1 MLAKNTIKNQKD
13 TLSQEII
20 TKIINKVATSENILE
35 IHNVVLILLGFSG
48 FMRISE
54 LLPLKVKH
62 VNFTESGTKIYIE
75 KSKVD
80 QLREG
85 NTIFISRL
93 DSDNCPV
100 YWLNRYL
107 NLSFLTRNL
116 ENYIFSRLFK
126 TKNGRKANG
135 AYSISYTTALDSL
148 SKHPPDSVDP
158 RSFGTH
164 SLRSGGASAAANEN
178 VSDRLISKHG
188 RWASGRSRDRY
199 IKNNKQKRFEISK
212 KLGLWNYRIFLPV
225 TFCILAYPQE
235 NHQMLLKN
243 LTDSFN
249 VSITTTIKHD
259 HIV

>member
-1 MLAKNTIKNQKD
+1 MLAKNIIKNQKD
-13 TLSQEII
+13 TLSQEMI

-35 IHNVVLILLGFSG
+35 IRNVVLILLGFSG

-62 VNFTESGTKIYIE
+62 VNFTESGMKIYIE

-107 NLSFLTRNL
+107 NLSFLTRNS

-126 TKNGRKANG
+126 TKNGHKAI
-135 AYSISYTTALDSL
+135 SI
-148 SKHPPDSVDP
+148 
-158 RSFGTH
+158 
-164 SLRSGGASAAANEN
+164 
-178 VSDRLISKHG
+178 I
-188 RWASGRSRDRY
+188 
-199 IKNNKQKRFEISK
+199 
-212 KLGLWNYRIFLPV
+212 
-225 TFCILAYPQE
+225 
-235 NHQMLLKN
+235 
-243 LTDSFN
+243 
-249 VSITTTIKHD
+249 
-259 HIV
+259 

>member
-35 IHNVVLILLGFSG
+35 IHNVVLILLGFSS

-62 VNFTESGTKIYIE
+62 VNLTESGMNIYIE

-93 DSDNCPV
+93 DSANCPV
-100 YWLNRYL
+100 YWLNL
-107 NLSFLTRNL
+107 NLSSLTRNS

-126 TKNGRKANG
+126 TKNGHKAI
-135 AYSISYTTALDSL
+135 SI
-148 SKHPPDSVDP
+148 
-158 RSFGTH
+158 
-164 SLRSGGASAAANEN
+164 
-178 VSDRLISKHG
+178 I
-188 RWASGRSRDRY
+188 
-199 IKNNKQKRFEISK
+199 
-212 KLGLWNYRIFLPV
+212 
-225 TFCILAYPQE
+225 
-235 NHQMLLKN
+235 
-243 LTDSFN
+243 
-249 VSITTTIKHD
+249 
-259 HIV
+259 

>member
-1 MLAKNTIKNQKD
+1 MLAENTIKNQKD

-35 IHNVVLILLGFSG
+35 IRNVVLILLGFSG

-62 VNFTESGTKIYIE
+62 INFTESGMKIYIE

-107 NLSFLTRNL
+107 NLSSLTRNS

-126 TKNGRKANG
+126 TKNGHKAI
-135 AYSISYTTALDSL
+135 SI
-148 SKHPPDSVDP
+148 
-158 RSFGTH
+158 
-164 SLRSGGASAAANEN
+164 
-178 VSDRLISKHG
+178 I
-188 RWASGRSRDRY
+188 
-199 IKNNKQKRFEISK
+199 
-212 KLGLWNYRIFLPV
+212 
-225 TFCILAYPQE
+225 
-235 NHQMLLKN
+235 
-243 LTDSFN
+243 
-249 VSITTTIKHD
+249 
-259 HIV
+259 